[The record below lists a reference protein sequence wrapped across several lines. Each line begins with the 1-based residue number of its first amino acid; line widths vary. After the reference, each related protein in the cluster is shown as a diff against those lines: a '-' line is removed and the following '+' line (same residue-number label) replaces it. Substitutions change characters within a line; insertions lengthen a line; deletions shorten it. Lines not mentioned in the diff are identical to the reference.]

1 MVRRTQIAQQ
11 AQSFLVQMDS
21 WQIENISFSIALEG
35 RRAKPAPAGD
45 LNNFP
50 HRSLYL
56 LYYKVQK
63 TIQKK
68 CSKEDLIDY
77 NTLFVRCRTYIVLF
91 ISLLQPITKICNKTF
106 TFART
111 FLSYNEEWQKYPR

>member
-1 MVRRTQIAQQ
+1 
-11 AQSFLVQMDS
+11 MDS
-21 WQIENISFSIALEG
+21 WQIENVSLTIALEG

-50 HRSLYL
+50 HHSLYL

-68 CSKEDLIDY
+68 CSKEDLICY
-77 NTLFVRCRTYIVLF
+77 NTLFVFCRTYIVLF
-91 ISLLQPITKICNKTF
+91 ISLLQQPITKISNKKF
-106 TFART
+106 TFARI
-111 FLSYNEEWQKYPR
+111 FLSYTEEQEKYPR

>member
-1 MVRRTQIAQQ
+1 MCGPPNTAQN
-11 AQSFLVQMDS
+11 FLIQMDS
-21 WQIENISFSIALEG
+21 WRIENISLTIALEG

-56 LYYKVQK
+56 LYYNVQK

-68 CSKEDLIDY
+68 CSKEDLIYY

-91 ISLLQPITKICNKTF
+91 ISLLQPITKISKKKF

-111 FLSYNEEWQKYPR
+111 FLSYTEE

>member
-1 MVRRTQIAQQ
+1 
-11 AQSFLVQMDS
+11 MDS
-21 WQIENISFSIALEG
+21 WQIENISLTIALES
-35 RRAKPAPAGD
+35 RRAKPTPAGD

-68 CSKEDLIDY
+68 MLKGRID
-77 NTLFVRCRTYIVLF
+77 
-91 ISLLQPITKICNKTF
+91 LLQYTLCVLQNIHSAFYLTVAAYYQNF
-106 TFART
+106 
-111 FLSYNEEWQKYPR
+111 